1 MIKLKTNDYNKLVDL
16 IAEHLYIISQTF
28 MYGIDSR
35 VSGKMENILE
45 IVQIFQVHV
54 WDVSMKVILK
64 NRGKKLKN
72 IGIT

>member
-54 WDVSMKVILK
+54 
-64 NRGKKLKN
+64 
-72 IGIT
+72 